1 MANTVEIIIKALD
14 ATKGGF
20 SSATRSLQSFGKL
33 STTVMASAITAA
45 ASAGGAYLAMAKNF
59 ADSADEIGKLSQK
72 TGIATEDLSRLKF
85 VAEENS
91 IEWGTFQK
99 TLRAASDEAAKSGQ
113 SFNQLLASQADRFA
127 SFADGAGKTA
137 EALRIFGKSGADLI
151 PLLNLGSKGLADAT
165 KEAERFTTIIDSQTA
180 ATADEF
186 GDTLERVG
194 KTIKKAFMD
203 GMKEALPFM
212 LEMSRNLLS
221 MVNILRDADG
231 TFTSFSETIEKIGK
245 GLALTS
251 QIGLNAAVAIKNF
264 GSILKAGFVDGDNAK
279 GLEEYNNL
287 LRQAEDGWTRL
298 EEIYNGNIKLP
309 SPQVSDPQKP
319 QMVNPEDVDKY
330 NKLYSEMINSGI
342 DGAEKL
348 QRAEKVAHDKR
359 VEQIENLKISE
370 EQKNEF
376 IYQSAAISNANKI
389 KLAED
394 GSLALAEIDAAYHAG
409 NIQRAQDALTGEYAP
424 NLARIQNNQAMI
436 DIMVQ
441 QWRSASESFK
451 VMWAKV
457 GVSIQEGA
465 ISGLQ
470 RGMEGFIKGT
480 MKASDA
486 MRALGQAII
495 DSVVS
500 AFTQMIAKLLIMK
513 TLGFIFG
520 GGGFLGDL
528 FGFKGGGF
536 TGFAGGGY
544 TGHGGTSDIAGVVHR
559 REYVVPAAATSA
571 IGVSALDRMTA
582 AAESGMLPGGSSGG
596 SNFDGQPMSV
606 SMLLDGQVLARA
618 LGVMSRNGTLEL
630 SASAIV

>member
-20 SSATRSLQSFGKL
+20 SSATKGLQSFGKL
-33 STTVMASAITAA
+33 SGAVMTAA
-45 ASAGGAYLAMAKNF
+45 VSAAVAAGGAYVTMAKNF

-72 TGIATEDLSRLKF
+72 TGETTDYLSRLKF
-85 VAEENS
+85 VAGENS
-91 IEWGTFQK
+91 IEWGAFQK
-99 TLRAASDEAAKSGQ
+99 ALRAASDEAAKSGQ
-113 SFNQLLASQADRFA
+113 SFNQLLSSQADRFA
-127 SFADGAGKTA
+127 SFADGAGKAA
-137 EALRIFGKSGADLI
+137 EAQRIFGKAGADLI

-194 KTIKKAFMD
+194 ASLRKALGD
-203 GMKEALPFM
+203 GLKQAMPFM
-212 LEMSRNLLS
+212 LEMSRNLLA
-221 MVNILRDADG
+221 MVDTLRDADG
-231 TFTSFSETIEKIGK
+231 SFTSFGDGMKFIGKSIAVTSALALSSIKIFQGFGDVVASALIGK
-245 GLALTS
+245 GVGF
-251 QIGLNAAVAIKNF
+251 ID
-264 GSILKAGFVDGDNAK
+264 AGKDFFAEFESGYERVKKVMAGDITLPTPK
-279 GLEEYNNL
+279 ST
-287 LRQAEDGWTRL
+287 DT
-298 EEIYNGNIKLP
+298 KLP
-309 SPQVSDPQKP
+309 GMS
-319 QMVNPEDVDKY
+319 NPEDVEKY

-342 DGAEKL
+342 NGAEGL
-348 QRAEKVAHDKR
+348 ARAEKEAHDKR
-359 VEQIENLKISE
+359 VQQIENLKISE
-370 EQKNEF
+370 ESKNEF
-376 IYQSAAISNANKI
+376 IYQSSAISNANKI
-389 KLAED
+389 KMAED
-394 GSLALAEIDAAYHAG
+394 GSFAMAEIDAAYHAG
-409 NIQRAQDALTGEYAP
+409 NIQRAQDALTGEYASS
-424 NLARIQNNQAMI
+424 LARVQNNQAMI
-436 DIMVQ
+436 NIMVD
-441 QWRSASESFK
+441 QWKAASESFR

-457 GVSIQEGA
+457 GLSIQEGA

-470 RGMEGFIKGT
+470 RGMEGIIKGT

-544 TGHGGTSDIAGVVHR
+544 TGNGGTSDIAGVVHK

-582 AAESGMLPGGSSGG
+582 AADAGMISAGSGGGSGYG
-596 SNFDGQPMSV
+596 GQPMSV

-618 LGVMSRNGTLEL
+618 LGVMSRDGTLEL